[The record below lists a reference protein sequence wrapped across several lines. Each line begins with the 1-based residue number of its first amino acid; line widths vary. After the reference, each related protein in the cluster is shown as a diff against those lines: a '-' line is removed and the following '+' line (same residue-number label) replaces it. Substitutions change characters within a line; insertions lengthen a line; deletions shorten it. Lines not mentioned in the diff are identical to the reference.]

1 MTISA
6 LAEKIRFALSG
17 EGIDPDTPPDVMTT
31 IISVLIANAIAEYV
45 ENPE

>member
-1 MTISA
+1 MTKSA

-17 EGIDPDTPPDVMTT
+17 EGIPSGTKPEQMTT
-31 IISVLIANAIAEYV
+31 LISVLIANAIAEYV